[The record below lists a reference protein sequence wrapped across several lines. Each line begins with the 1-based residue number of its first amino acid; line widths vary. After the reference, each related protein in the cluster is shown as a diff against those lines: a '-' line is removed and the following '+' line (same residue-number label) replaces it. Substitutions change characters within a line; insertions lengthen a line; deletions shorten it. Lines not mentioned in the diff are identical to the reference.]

1 MRHIYRKC
9 GSVSSAEV
17 FLPGK
22 YIKRHYGTGHDKHT
36 MHCIQKVC
44 PLSRPSD
51 ARSSIIY
58 SNVRYG
64 VRSITREV
72 RTDLSSASLVGT
84 GHVPGSSVIARKKLY
99 AHKPNDKAKMRWANA
114 CDSVSIYWVLVK
126 RRVDSRK
133 LTLQWSCCP
142 GESNPDHRAKYDT
155 GEVGAR
161 SDALG
166 IRRPIQ

>member
-1 MRHIYRKC
+1 
-9 GSVSSAEV
+9 
-17 FLPGK
+17 LPGK
-22 YIKRHYGTGHDKHT
+22 EIRRHHGTGHDKHT
-36 MHCIQKVC
+36 MHCIQNVC
-44 PLSRPSD
+44 PLSRPSE

-64 VRSITREV
+64 VRSMTSEV

-84 GHVPGSSVIARKKLY
+84 GQVPGSRVIARKKLY
-99 AHKPNDKAKMRWANA
+99 AHRPNDKANMRWANA

-126 RRVDSRK
+126 RMVYRRK
-133 LTLQWSCCP
+133 LTLQWPCCP
-142 GESNPDHRAKYDT
+142 SECNPDHRAKYDT

-166 IRRPIQ
+166 ICRSVQ

>member
-1 MRHIYRKC
+1 M
-9 GSVSSAEV
+9 
-17 FLPGK
+17 PGK
-22 YIKRHYGTGHDKHT
+22 EIKRHHGTGHDKQT

-64 VRSITREV
+64 VRSMTSEV

-84 GHVPGSSVIARKKLY
+84 GHVPGSRVIARKKLY

-126 RRVDSRK
+126 RKVNRRK
-133 LTLQWSCCP
+133 LTLQWPCCP
-142 GESNPDHRAKYDT
+142 SECNPDHRAKYDT
-155 GEVGAR
+155 REVGAR

-166 IRRPIQ
+166 ICRPVQ

>member
-22 YIKRHYGTGHDKHT
+22 DIKRHFGTGHDKHT

-44 PLSRPSD
+44 PFSRPSD

-99 AHKPNDKAKMRWANA
+99 AHKPNERAKIRWANA
-114 CDSVSIYWVLVK
+114 WESVSKCSKLVSGCHDQGK
-126 RRVDSRK
+126 RETHVATVGIPKQTLPRPWSR
-133 LTLQWSCCP
+133 
-142 GESNPDHRAKYDT
+142 
-155 GEVGAR
+155 
-161 SDALG
+161 
-166 IRRPIQ
+166 I